1 MSDEDTKMV
10 PKARLD
16 AEIEKRRAVEEK
28 LTAAENSIKGIAK
41 ERDQYKATAAG
52 VEAQE
57 AALEK
62 LRGELEAAKGQSA
75 ADLAMADAGIKDR
88 SVRDFLRYQHGQ
100 HSAEAGDK
108 AQDFASWFDGQVK
121 DPSPVLA
128 AALPKAGD
136 ASPASEPTAEPA
148 APAHRTEGG
157 VKPPPSPPSPYAPGS
172 IASMSRDE
180 WNAQKESLLQGI
192 KLFG

>member
-1 MSDEDTKMV
+1 MKSDDDTKMV

-62 LRGELEAAKGQSA
+62 LRGELEAAQGQSA

-88 SVRDFLRYQHGQ
+88 
-100 HSAEAGDK
+100 
-108 AQDFASWFDGQVK
+108 
-121 DPSPVLA
+121 
-128 AALPKAGD
+128 
-136 ASPASEPTAEPA
+136 
-148 APAHRTEGG
+148 
-157 VKPPPSPPSPYAPGS
+157 
-172 IASMSRDE
+172 
-180 WNAQKESLLQGI
+180 
-192 KLFG
+192 